1 MLLELRNELR
11 VARSEASDLRGT
23 VSALH
28 EAVQRLCPASA
39 KRAPPA
45 GAAGVASDDESDEE
59 LCQPSGEANTAN
71 DVAFAPLAV
80 GRGRMERRVRRDLDK
95 LGNWVRAVQAQA
107 SSAAAGATA

>member
-1 MLLELRNELR
+1 M
-11 VARSEASDLRGT
+11 
-23 VSALH
+23 H